1 MRMAAAICDAI
12 WRWTDQGSLP
22 IVIDAAS
29 CTNGLLDDV
38 KNYLDDARR
47 AQLDQ
52 MTILDSIAWCHDLMP
67 ALKISHRVKTVAVH
81 PTMNA
86 IRVRGQ
92 RPGSRKRW
100 LSVPT
105 PAPEQLQ
112 EELEHVECV
121 QEDRCGDKRC

>member
-86 IRVRGQ
+86 VRVRGQ

-105 PAPEQLQ
+105 PAP
-112 EELEHVECV
+112 
-121 QEDRCGDKRC
+121 